1 VAVRTRTLR
10 LLWSLITYAP
20 WTYLLA
26 GLCWT
31 LSWVLALAPGLI
43 AKAFFDALTGHAPA
57 RVGLYGLIALLLMA
71 EAARLAMSIGATF
84 AERTVGLYHGSLLRK
99 NMFRGILQHPGAR
112 TVPVSPGEAINRFR
126 DDVSS
131 ILGFLGLAGLLNLV
145 STVVFAAVALTIM
158 LRINARITLLV
169 FLPLVGVLVAVY
181 VAGRRID
188 RYRQASRQATGAMVG
203 ALGEALGAVQAIKVA
218 NAEPHVVARLRLLG
232 DRRRHAT
239 LRDQLITSGLDA
251 LFGGAVSLG
260 ASAILLVAAGSMRT
274 GAFSIGDF
282 ALFVYNLSLVTDV
295 ISFFG
300 TLLVRY
306 KQAGVSMGRM
316 ADLLQG
322 EPPEGLVEHG
332 PVYLSGPLPDIPV
345 VVRTE
350 AHYLDALEARGLTYH
365 YPSSGRGIQGISLR
379 VRRGQCIVITGRV
392 GAGKTTLLRVLLGL
406 LPMDGGTVYWNGQ
419 PIADPATFLTPPR
432 SAYTPQAPQLFSET
446 LRDNILLGLPEGA
459 VDLDAAVHSA
469 VLDRDV
475 AALDVGLAT
484 RIGPRGVKL
493 SGGQAQRAAAARML
507 VRDPELLV
515 FDDLSSALDADTER
529 LLWERLF
536 ARDALGASPGSST
549 CLVVSHRKSVLR
561 RADHIVVLESGRI
574 AAEGSLDEL
583 LSASEE
589 FRRLWSDEAPG

>member
-1 VAVRTRTLR
+1 MRTRTPR

-71 EAARLAMSIGATF
+71 EAARLAVSIGATF

-158 LRINARITLLV
+158 LRINARVTLLV
-169 FLPLVGVLVAVY
+169 FLPLVGVLIAVY

-188 RYRQASRQATGAMVG
+188 HYRQASRQATGAMVG

-350 AHYLDALEARGLTYH
+350 AHYLDWSSMTSPAPSTRIPSA
-365 YPSSGRGIQGISLR
+365 SSGSACSPATPSAHPPIRLPAWSCRTASQCCAAPITLSCSTPERSRPRVVWRSCWHPPKSSDGCGATRRPANRGTDRGPRPRNRSR
-379 VRRGQCIVITGRV
+379 RCDKVRRIRARKVRP
-392 GAGKTTLLRVLLGL
+392 LR
-406 LPMDGGTVYWNGQ
+406 
-419 PIADPATFLTPPR
+419 
-432 SAYTPQAPQLFSET
+432 
-446 LRDNILLGLPEGA
+446 
-459 VDLDAAVHSA
+459 
-469 VLDRDV
+469 
-475 AALDVGLAT
+475 
-484 RIGPRGVKL
+484 
-493 SGGQAQRAAAARML
+493 
-507 VRDPELLV
+507 
-515 FDDLSSALDADTER
+515 
-529 LLWERLF
+529 
-536 ARDALGASPGSST
+536 
-549 CLVVSHRKSVLR
+549 
-561 RADHIVVLESGRI
+561 
-574 AAEGSLDEL
+574 
-583 LSASEE
+583 
-589 FRRLWSDEAPG
+589 

>member
-1 VAVRTRTLR
+1 
-10 LLWSLITYAP
+10 
-20 WTYLLA
+20 
-26 GLCWT
+26 
-31 LSWVLALAPGLI
+31 
-43 AKAFFDALTGHAPA
+43 
-57 RVGLYGLIALLLMA
+57 
-71 EAARLAMSIGATF
+71 
-84 AERTVGLYHGSLLRK
+84 
-99 NMFRGILQHPGAR
+99 
-112 TVPVSPGEAINRFR
+112 
-126 DDVSS
+126 
-131 ILGFLGLAGLLNLV
+131 
-145 STVVFAAVALTIM
+145 
-158 LRINARITLLV
+158 
-169 FLPLVGVLVAVY
+169 
-181 VAGRRID
+181 
-188 RYRQASRQATGAMVG
+188 
-203 ALGEALGAVQAIKVA
+203 
-218 NAEPHVVARLRLLG
+218 
-232 DRRRHAT
+232 
-239 LRDQLITSGLDA
+239 
-251 LFGGAVSLG
+251 
-260 ASAILLVAAGSMRT
+260 
-274 GAFSIGDF
+274 
-282 ALFVYNLSLVTDV
+282 
-295 ISFFG
+295 
-300 TLLVRY
+300 
-306 KQAGVSMGRM
+306 
-316 ADLLQG
+316 
-322 EPPEGLVEHG
+322 
-332 PVYLSGPLPDIPV
+332 
-345 VVRTE
+345 
-350 AHYLDALEARGLTYH
+350 
-365 YPSSGRGIQGISLR
+365 

-536 ARDALGASPGSST
+536 ARDALGASPGSPT